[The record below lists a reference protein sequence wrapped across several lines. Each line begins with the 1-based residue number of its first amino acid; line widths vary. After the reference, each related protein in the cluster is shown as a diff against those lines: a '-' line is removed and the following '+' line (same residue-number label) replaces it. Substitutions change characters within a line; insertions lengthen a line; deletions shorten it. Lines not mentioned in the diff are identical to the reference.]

1 MDTDYI
7 STPPFGKSVS
17 FDASTIANVMSCF
30 VLRTRHVVSLERA
43 DGAKLVFIAARG
55 APRIDGK
62 PNTHRMYRLVH
73 GKEASHFTNHSFYFR
88 EEPVHIWK
96 RNTKASCLIKADFNN
111 DGLDDI
117 LICNEVTRS
126 AIFIQHADHSWST
139 LPTPGPNTKN
149 WSNARV
155 ADVTGDGF
163 PDIVV
168 VGRGQQSYV
177 KVFEGKPDY
186 PHYAFNE
193 KPFFELDLPYA
204 APDVEILDVND
215 DGRPDLY
222 VVQVNQTQSSDNY
235 CSHFSST
242 IDFFGKRGP
251 RAPDDFTPPLDLTKD
266 LLLTGNAA
274 GSFDQHEMDFAEPGC
289 GSRVQRFGGGKA
301 MILAQG
307 SSDRSGH
314 NLLLQW

>member
-1 MDTDYI
+1 MFQID
-7 STPPFGKSVS
+7 
-17 FDASTIANVMSCF
+17 
-30 VLRTRHVVSLERA
+30 RTRHVVNLKRA
-43 DGAKLVFIAARG
+43 DGSKLVFIAARG
-55 APRIDGK
+55 AVRMDGQ
-62 PNTHRMYRLVH
+62 PNTHRMYRVVH
-73 GKEASHFTNHSFYFR
+73 GKEASHFTDRSFYFR

-96 RNTKASCLIKADFNN
+96 RNTKASCLLKADLNN

-117 LICNEVTRS
+117 LICNEGVRS
-126 AIFIQHADHSWST
+126 AIFIQHANHSWSS

-168 VGRGQQSYV
+168 VGRGQPSYV
-177 KVFEGKPDY
+177 KVFEGKPTY
-186 PHYAFNE
+186 PHYSFNR
-193 KPFFELDLPYA
+193 KPYFVLPLPFA

-222 VVQVNQTQSSDNY
+222 VVQVDLTKSSNNY
-235 CSHFSST
+235 CSHMSST
-242 IDFFGKRGP
+242 KDFYGKAGP
-251 RAPDDFTPPLDLTKD
+251 RAPDSFAPPLDLAND
-266 LLLTGNAA
+266 ILLMGNSTGL
-274 GSFDQHEMDFAEPGC
+274 FDKHTMDFAEPGC
-289 GSRVQRFGGGKA
+289 GSRAQRFGSGKT

-307 SSDRSGH
+307 SEGRSGH